1 MALQFPVDLEDTK
14 YEARVSFQAI
24 KLKSVDVAA
33 IFNNAPSPVGYG
45 EGQVDRQLAS
55 AAGITNNSLTTTKAQ
70 ALEAMNGTDPS
81 LQTIESG
88 EGIDQR
94 LDKCILYL
102 PQAVQI
108 NDAAAYDNVDL
119 GVLGSSVAAG
129 LQAGNAVIPSLMNA
143 TVEGIDSF
151 VDTLTG
157 NAPLGTPVGRLAVT
171 RAANKIPSDAARGA
185 VRSQTRVSVNPN
197 TRALF
202 KSVPLREFTFTF
214 KMIPTSKTETQ
225 NIKDIVS
232 FFRSELYPEVIKI
245 GNINAGYE
253 FPNVFEINMYYK
265 KTNNRLATKLLP
277 SYLRN
282 FTATYNS
289 SGMGFLEGGDFT
301 EVDISM
307 TFVESSTLHKE
318 LIGKGY

>member
-24 KLKSVDVAA
+24 KLRSVDVAA
-33 IFNNAPSPVGYG
+33 IFGNAPTITGYD
-45 EGQVDRQLAS
+45 EGQVDPSSAR
-55 AAGITNNSLTTTKAQ
+55 AAGLSNTRSNSRSDTIR
-70 ALEAMNGTDPS
+70 AMNGDNADQ
-81 LQTIESG
+81 QTIQSG
-88 EGIDQR
+88 EVIERR
-94 LDKCILYL
+94 LGKCTLFL

-119 GVLGSSVAAG
+119 GILGASVASG
-129 LQAGNAVIPSLMNA
+129 LQAGNAVVPSLMNA
-143 TVEGIDSF
+143 AVEGIDSF

-185 VRSQTRVSVNPN
+185 VRSATRTSVNPN

-225 NIKDIVS
+225 NIKEIVN
-232 FFRSELYPEVIKI
+232 FFRTELYPEVIKI

-265 KTNNRLATKLLP
+265 NTSNRLATRILP

-289 SGMGFLEGGDFT
+289 GSMGFLEGGDFT

-318 LIGKGY
+318 LIGQGY

>member
-33 IFNNAPSPVGYG
+33 IFGRAQPVVGYG
-45 EGQVDRQLAS
+45 DNQVDPGLAN
-55 AAGITNNSLTTTKAQ
+55 AAGVTNNSITTTKRQ
-70 ALEAMNGTDPS
+70 AIQAMNGNDPS
-81 LQTIESG
+81 TQTIESG
-88 EGIDQR
+88 EAIERR
-94 LDKCILYL
+94 LRKCTLYL
-102 PQAVQI
+102 PQAIQI
-108 NDAAAYDNVDL
+108 TDNAVYDNVDL
-119 GVLGSSVAAG
+119 GILGSSVAAG
-129 LQAGNAVIPSLMNA
+129 LQAGNAVVPSLMNA

-185 VRSQTRVSVNPN
+185 VRSQTRTSVNPN

-225 NIKDIVS
+225 NIKEIVN

-245 GNINAGYE
+245 GKINAGYE

-265 KTNNRLATKLLP
+265 NTSNRLATRILP

-282 FTATYNS
+282 FSATYNS
-289 SGMGFLEGGDFT
+289 GTMGFLEGGDFT
-301 EVDISM
+301 EVDISA

>member
-1 MALQFPVDLEDTK
+1 MALQFPVDLQDTK

-24 KLKSVDVAA
+24 KLRSVDVAS
-33 IFNNAPSPVGYG
+33 IFGNAPPVSGYG
-45 EGQVDRQLAS
+45 AGQVDPGLAR
-55 AAGITNNSLTTTKAQ
+55 AAGVRATSATRANIVDG
-70 ALEAMNGTDPS
+70 MNGNDPAY
-81 LQTIESG
+81 QTIESG
-88 EGIDQR
+88 ERIER
-94 LDKCILYL
+94 FLRKCTLYL

-119 GVLGSSVAAG
+119 GILGAGAAAG
-129 LQAGNAVIPSLMNA
+129 LQAGNAVVPSLMNA

-185 VRSQTRVSVNPN
+185 VRSATRTSVNPN

-225 NIKDIVS
+225 NIKEIVN

-245 GNINAGYE
+245 GSINAGYE
-253 FPNVFEINMYYK
+253 FPNVFDINMYYK
-265 KTNNRLATKLLP
+265 NTSNRLATRILP

>member
-1 MALQFPVDLEDTK
+1 MALQFPIDLQDTK
-14 YEARVSFQAI
+14 YEARVSFQAL

-33 IFNNAPSPVGYG
+33 IFGQAQRVSGYG
-45 EGQVDRQLAS
+45 AGAVDPRLAR
-55 AAGITNNSLTTTKAQ
+55 AAGISTTPRAAID
-70 ALEAMNGTDPS
+70 ALNGNGKDIE
-81 LQTIESG
+81 TIESG
-88 EGIDQR
+88 EAIEQR
-94 LDKCILYL
+94 LKTCTLYL
-102 PQAVQI
+102 PQAIQI

-119 GVLGSSVAAG
+119 GILGASVGAG
-129 LQAGNAVIPSLMNA
+129 LQAGNAVVPSLMNSA
-143 TVEGIDSF
+143 VEGIDSF

-157 NAPLGTPVGRLAVT
+157 SAPLGTPAGRLAVT
-171 RAANKIPSDAARGA
+171 RAANKIPSDGARGA
-185 VRSQTRVSVNPN
+185 VRSNTRTSVNPN

-225 NIKDIVS
+225 NIKEIVN
-232 FFRSELYPEVIKI
+232 FFRTELYPEVIKI

-253 FPNVFEINMYYK
+253 FPNVFEIIMYYK
-265 KTNNRLATKLLP
+265 NTSNRLATRILP
-277 SYLRN
+277 SYLRG
-282 FTATYNS
+282 FSATYNS

-307 TFVESSTLHKE
+307 TFVESSTLHKD

>member
-24 KLKSVDVAA
+24 KLRAVDVAA
-33 IFNNAPSPVGYG
+33 IFGNAPTITGYG
-45 EGQVDRQLAS
+45 ENQVDPGLAR
-55 AAGITNNSLTTTKAQ
+55 AAGVSNTRSSSRSDTIR
-70 ALEAMNGTDPS
+70 AMNGDNADQ
-81 LQTIESG
+81 QTIQSG
-88 EGIDQR
+88 EVIERR
-94 LDKCILYL
+94 LGKCTLFL

-119 GVLGSSVAAG
+119 GILGAGVASG
-129 LQAGNAVIPSLMNA
+129 LQAGNAVVPSLMNA
-143 TVEGIDSF
+143 AVEGIDSF

-185 VRSQTRVSVNPN
+185 VRSATRTSVNPN

-225 NIKDIVS
+225 NIKEIVN
-232 FFRSELYPEVIKI
+232 FFRTELYPEVIKI

-265 KTNNRLATKLLP
+265 NTSNRLATRILP

-289 SGMGFLEGGDFT
+289 GSMGFLEGGDFT

-318 LIGKGY
+318 LIGQGY

>member
-24 KLKSVDVAA
+24 KLRAVDVAA
-33 IFNNAPSPVGYG
+33 IFGNAPTITGYG
-45 EGQVDRQLAS
+45 ENQVDPNLAR
-55 AAGITNNSLTTTKAQ
+55 AAGVTNTRSSSRSDTIR
-70 ALEAMNGTDPS
+70 AMNGDNADQ
-81 LQTIESG
+81 QTIQSG
-88 EGIDQR
+88 EVIERR
-94 LDKCILYL
+94 LGKCTLFL

-119 GVLGSSVAAG
+119 GILGASVASG
-129 LQAGNAVIPSLMNA
+129 LQAGNAVVPSLMNA
-143 TVEGIDSF
+143 AVEGIDSF

-185 VRSQTRVSVNPN
+185 VRSATRTSVNPN

-225 NIKDIVS
+225 NIKDIVN
-232 FFRSELYPEVIKI
+232 FFRTELYPEVIKI

-265 KTNNRLATKLLP
+265 NTSNRLATRILP

-282 FTATYNS
+282 FTATYNAGS
-289 SGMGFLEGGDFT
+289 MGFLEGGDFT

-318 LIGKGY
+318 LIGQGY

>member
-1 MALQFPVDLEDTK
+1 MALQFPIDIQDTK
-14 YEARVSFQAI
+14 YEARVSFQAL
-24 KLKSVDVAA
+24 KLRSVDVAS
-33 IFNNAPSPVGYG
+33 IFESAPSVSGYD
-45 EGQVDRQLAS
+45 EGQVDPTLAN
-55 AAGITNNSLTTTKAQ
+55 AAGIRTVSNTRS
-70 ALEAMNGTDPS
+70 EAIRSMQGDNAG

-88 EGIDQR
+88 EVIEQR
-94 LDKCILYL
+94 LGRCTLYL
-102 PQAVQI
+102 PQAIQI

-119 GVLGSSVAAG
+119 GILGASAAAG
-129 LQAGNAVIPSLMNA
+129 LQAGNAVVPSLMNA

-185 VRSQTRVSVNPN
+185 VRSATRTSVNPN

-202 KSVPLREFTFTF
+202 KSVPLREFTCTF
-214 KMIPTSKTETQ
+214 KMIPTSRRETQ
-225 NIKDIVS
+225 NIKEIVN

-245 GNINAGYE
+245 GEIAAGYE
-253 FPNVFEINMYYK
+253 FPNVFEINMYYRN
-265 KTNNRLATKLLP
+265 TNNRLATRILP

-318 LIGKGY
+318 LIAKGY

>member
-1 MALQFPVDLEDTK
+1 MALQFPVDLQDTK
-14 YEARVSFQAI
+14 YEARVSFQAL

-33 IFNNAPSPVGYG
+33 IFGQAQAVANFDNVDPPLRRAAGLANPGASLSVRALNG
-45 EGQVDRQLAS
+45 EGPEIETIVTGEQV
-55 AAGITNNSLTTTKAQ
+55 
-70 ALEAMNGTDPS
+70 
-81 LQTIESG
+81 
-88 EGIDQR
+88 DQR
-94 LDKCILYL
+94 LGTCTLYL
-102 PQAVQI
+102 PQAIQI
-108 NDAAAYDNVDL
+108 NDGAAYDNVDL
-119 GVLGSSVAAG
+119 GILGASAAAG
-129 LQAGNAVIPSLMNA
+129 LQAGQAVVPALMNA

-171 RAANKIPSDAARGA
+171 RAANKIPSDGARGA
-185 VRSQTRVSVNPN
+185 VRSATRVSVNPN

-225 NIKDIVS
+225 NIKEIIN
-232 FFRSELYPEVIKI
+232 FFRTELYPEVIKI
-245 GNINAGYE
+245 GSINAGYE
-253 FPNVFEINMYYK
+253 FPNVFEIIMYYK
-265 KTNNRLATKLLP
+265 NTSNRLATRILP

-307 TFVESSTLHKE
+307 TFIESSTLHKG